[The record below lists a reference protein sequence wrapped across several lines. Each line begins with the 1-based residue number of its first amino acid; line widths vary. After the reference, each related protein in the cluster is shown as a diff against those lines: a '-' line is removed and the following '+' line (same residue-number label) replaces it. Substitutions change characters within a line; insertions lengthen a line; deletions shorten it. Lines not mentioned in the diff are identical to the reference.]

1 MSHNTHV
8 ARLTFK
14 NTRKGHEKALNIT
27 NPAREKVGLI
37 DLMMGVIFEVF
48 LGGGRR
54 RCRGGGRPK
63 GWRLGFGD
71 EDGIDEDEMGERVK

>member
-1 MSHNTHV
+1 MWLVLPS
-8 ARLTFK
+8 K
-14 NTRKGHEKALNIT
+14 STRKGHEKSSNLNKL
-27 NPAREKVGLI
+27 ARELVGLI